1 MARGRLPDTLGH
13 MNPLGIIQAVVAAFE
28 GVACASDPKRR
39 EETVRDNRRFL
50 IFYAAFI
57 VMGIG
62 VVAWVI
68 RLLYFAK

>member
-1 MARGRLPDTLGH
+1 
-13 MNPLGIIQAVVAAFE
+13 
-28 GVACASDPKRR
+28 
-39 EETVRDNRRFL
+39 VRDNRRFL

-57 VMGIG
+57 VMGTG